1 MTVNSWHMG
10 VGTEL
15 ELLNSWLISSLIL
28 LLLLLI
34 LYYDIILPY
43 AIYYIYYPYYI
54 IYMTSIL
61 YSIISCLF
69 DFHLNSI
76 EDWLRSNQP
85 RLILIKWRKC
95 SFNSWRHDKLPY
107 HTSVFDSIDS
117 INSVNKSSHRLGF
130 EESQFIHPARSQ
142 RYMEQRCG
150 GGISSGSSKF
160 GNGLKSDREFI
171 LAFELNDWCLLTSI
185 SEI

>member
-1 MTVNSWHMG
+1 MG

-85 RLILIKWRKC
+85 RLILIK
-95 SFNSWRHDKLPY
+95 
-107 HTSVFDSIDS
+107 
-117 INSVNKSSHRLGF
+117 
-130 EESQFIHPARSQ
+130 
-142 RYMEQRCG
+142 
-150 GGISSGSSKF
+150 
-160 GNGLKSDREFI
+160 
-171 LAFELNDWCLLTSI
+171 
-185 SEI
+185 